1 MCPSGRAPGPPA
13 SELRRAFDI
22 IDADHDGLISHDD
35 LKAFYSSSSFPP
47 SATTDDE
54 IRSMI
59 YAADAN
65 RDGFVEFHEFE
76 RVLTVAA
83 SSSAVPMPSGVA
95 SMFENAFKVMDRDGD
110 GQVGFGDLK
119 ACLGM
124 IGVDVGDEDVR
135 LMMKMGGGNESDGV
149 DLDALLKILAVDF

>member
-1 MCPSGRAPGPPA
+1 MCPSGHAPGCPA
-13 SELRRAFDI
+13 SELRLAFDI
-22 IDADHDGLISHDD
+22 IDADHDGRISHDD
-35 LKAFYSSSSFPP
+35 LKAFYSSSFP

-59 YAADAN
+59 SAADAN

-83 SSSAVPMPSGVA
+83 SSSTASIPSGVS

-110 GQVGFGDLK
+110 GRVGFGDLK

-124 IGVDVGDEDVR
+124 IGVAVGDEDVR
-135 LMMKMGGGNESDGV
+135 LMMKMGGGNGSDGV
-149 DLDALLKILAVDF
+149 GLDALLKILAVDF